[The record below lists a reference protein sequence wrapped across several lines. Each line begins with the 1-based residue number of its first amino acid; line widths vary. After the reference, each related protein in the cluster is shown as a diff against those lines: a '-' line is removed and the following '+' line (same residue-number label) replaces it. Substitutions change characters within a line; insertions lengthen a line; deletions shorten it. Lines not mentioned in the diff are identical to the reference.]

1 VIDPHRFQA
10 MGCEVIVA
18 GATGCER
25 CEIERLFAERDRRF
39 SRFIA
44 GSELNRVNRAAGRSV
59 RVSPEFA
66 EMLEL
71 ALAAAA
77 QTDGLVD
84 PTLGRAVEAAG
95 YDRDFTLLPED
106 DPRPPGPAA
115 PSALASVR
123 LAGRLLVHPPRV
135 RLDLNGVVKGKTVD
149 DALGLIESDGFVSA
163 GGDIAARGGAVVA
176 VPGGAAARLVDG
188 ALATSGQDRRT
199 WRRGREAQHHLIDPV
214 TGRPARSPWQTV
226 TVCAASCVGADIGA
240 KAAFLLA
247 EQGPEWLEEW
257 GLSGRFV
264 DRHGEVVAT
273 RGWVR
278 QVEPQVAPCI

>member
-1 VIDPHRFQA
+1 VTDPHRFQA
-10 MGCEVIVA
+10 MGCEVVVA
-18 GATGCER
+18 GATRCER
-25 CEIERLFAERDRRF
+25 RAIERLFTERDRRF

-44 GSELNRVNRAAGRSV
+44 GSELNRVNRAAGRPV
-59 RVSPEFA
+59 RVSREFA
-66 EMLEL
+66 EVLEL

-95 YDRDFTLLPED
+95 YDRDFVLVPARD
-106 DPRPPGPAA
+106 SRPPGPAA

-123 LAGRLLVHPPRV
+123 LAGRLLMLPPRV

-149 DALGLIESDGFVSA
+149 DALELVGGDGFVSA

-176 VPGGAAARLVDG
+176 VPGGAAVRLVDG

-199 WRRGREAQHHLIDPV
+199 WRRGREVQHHLIDPA

-240 KAAFLLA
+240 KAGFLLA
-247 EQGPEWLEEW
+247 EQGPERLDEW
-257 GLSGRFV
+257 GLAGSFV
-264 DRHGEVVAT
+264 DQRGEVVAT
-273 RGWVR
+273 GEWLR
-278 QVEPQVAPCI
+278 QVEPEVVPCT